1 VRRARSQGVSSTFQ
15 AVQGRLGED
24 MPLGYSAS
32 GLVLEVGEA
41 VANIRPGQRVA
52 TAGGPHA
59 DLQVVAANL
68 VVPLPDAVSYEEGS
82 FLTVAS
88 IALNGL
94 RLGEIEAGSRVLV
107 VGLGLVGQ
115 LAARIAV
122 ASGAEVAGIDPIAWK
137 REVAQRI
144 GSSVFGADDDG
155 WARVFEGTGGAG
167 FDAVIVAAATKS
179 SDPMVRAAG
188 AARDRGVI
196 VLVGDAGLDLD
207 RRPLYEKEL
216 TVRVA
221 RSYGPGRY
229 DPSYEVLGV
238 DYPIGAVRWTAQRNM
253 EAVVGFM
260 ATERL
265 DVADLITHR
274 FAFEDAL
281 DAYAVL
287 DDETSP
293 YLGIVLE
300 YQGETGG
307 EAASELSLPAG
318 KSHDADRGGAGLIGA
333 GRFARDVLL
342 PAAQAAGFDRWTV
355 VSSSGGSS
363 AASVGEK
370 FGFGRAVSDAD
381 QVIADPAT
389 GTIFVATRHDTHASF
404 ATRALEAGKHVFCEK
419 PLAITEDELDGVI
432 EAYQNSP
439 GELMVGFNRRWAPA
453 IHETRGLLADGDAP
467 VQVVYRVNAGRLPD
481 DHWLNDRRMGG
492 RLLGEGCHFIDA
504 CNAIVGR
511 PPSSVFTLTSGIGEL
526 LLDDDFT
533 LTLGYPN
540 GSQAVI
546 IYAST
551 SSTAPGKERV
561 EILGSSR
568 SIIIDDYANLVA
580 YGPSGTVK
588 RRYRPA
594 DKGHGRELEAF
605 SEVVRG
611 SRNGSDI
618 AADAF
623 LTSRVSLA
631 AVRSA
636 MTGQVVSLST

>member
-1 VRRARSQGVSSTFQ
+1 
-15 AVQGRLGED
+15 
-24 MPLGYSAS
+24 
-32 GLVLEVGEA
+32 
-41 VANIRPGQRVA
+41 
-52 TAGGPHA
+52 
-59 DLQVVAANL
+59 
-68 VVPLPDAVSYEEGS
+68 
-82 FLTVAS
+82 
-88 IALNGL
+88 
-94 RLGEIEAGSRVLV
+94 
-107 VGLGLVGQ
+107 
-115 LAARIAV
+115 
-122 ASGAEVAGIDPIAWK
+122 VAGIDPIAWK
-137 REVAQRI
+137 QELAKKA
-144 GSSVFGADDDG
+144 GSSVFSADDQG
-155 WARVFEGTGGAG
+155 WVRAAESTGGTGY
-167 FDAVIVAAATKS
+167 DAVIVAAATKS

-196 VLVGDAGLDLD
+196 VLLGDAGLDLD

-229 DPSYEVLGV
+229 DPSFEVLGV
-238 DYPIGAVRWTAQRNM
+238 DYPIGGVRWTARRNM

-260 ATERL
+260 ASKRL

-342 PAAQAAGFDRWTV
+342 PTAQAAGFERWTV

-363 AASVGEK
+363 AATVGEK
-370 FGFGRAVSDAD
+370 FGFERAVSDAD

-389 GTIFVATRHDTHASF
+389 GTVFVATRHDTHASF
-404 ATRALEAGKHVFCEK
+404 VTKVLEAGQHVFCEK
-419 PLAITEDELDGVI
+419 PLAITEEELDGVI
-432 EAYQNSP
+432 DAYQNSP
-439 GELMVGFNRRWAPA
+439 GELMVGFNRRWSPA
-453 IHETRGLLADGDAP
+453 ITETRELLGDGNAP
-467 VQVVYRVNAGRLPD
+467 VQVIYRVNAGALPD
-481 DHWLNDRRMGG
+481 DHWLKDRRMGG
-492 RLLGEGCHFIDA
+492 RLLGEGCHFIDT
-504 CNAIVGR
+504 CDAIIGR

-533 LTLGYPN
+533 VTLGYPN

-551 SSTAPGKERV
+551 SSTVPGKERV
-561 EILGSSR
+561 EILGSGR
-568 SIIIDDYANLVA
+568 SIIIDDYATLLT
-580 YGPSGTVK
+580 YGPSGTAK

-594 DKGHGRELEAF
+594 DKGHRREL
-605 SEVVRG
+605 VVFAELVHG
-611 SRNGSDI
+611 SRDGADI
-618 AADAF
+618 AENAF
-623 LTSRVSLA
+623 VTSRVSLA